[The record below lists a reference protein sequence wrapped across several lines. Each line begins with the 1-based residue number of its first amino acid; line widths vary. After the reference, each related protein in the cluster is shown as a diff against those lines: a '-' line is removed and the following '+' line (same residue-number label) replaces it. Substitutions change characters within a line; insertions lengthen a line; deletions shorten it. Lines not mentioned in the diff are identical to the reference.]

1 MGLIVVAAAHQRS
14 DVVGQLQGGEQV
26 IGLADGGGQGLA
38 VGPLQLMGLGVFRR
52 GQRALAVADLD
63 AGGAAQTEL
72 GGVIVDGLNAGQTAH
87 LVKEVVARHGDGLA
101 DVHPPVGIAQRPHPA
116 PGLGILVEGIHALVL
131 NDGGG
136 GDDAGF
142 QRRHG
147 GDHLESGAG
156 GVGAVHGTVEHGQ
169 PLVGQQLV
177 VVPAKGGGNER
188 GIGGQRQHAAGAH
201 LHHGGGAAP
210 LVAVL
215 VDHAL
220 DGGGQRV
227 LRGGL
232 QVQIQRQRHGTAGLG
247 LLDVGLAGDL
257 PLVVGGHQTG
267 AVLTPQPVLKG
278 LFHAAFAHQRVHGVA
293 LFPVFR
299 PILGVDA
306 GDAAQNV
313 GGIGGV
319 IGPDGILPRGH
330 AGEIAVDDPGDQ
342 LRGHVQSEHIAAAAR
357 QLIAD
362 AGDQPGLG
370 VGVFAVDVKQR
381 PQVGQQLGG
390 RGLALQLAA
399 VQKLGEGLLVAG
411 GQIQVRRRLGNGQ
424 RVHPDRVRL
433 LTQADQLPDGVVELG
448 VRLEGLL
455 AEGQGIGQTV
465 GHQHLAVAVGDDAAA
480 GLHRLPCGVGGNGL
494 GTVFAAVQNLGVIQR
509 RQKQQQHQS
518 QSSHQNI
525 QAAAGGMGILHHGK
539 GAPFKVR

>member
-1 MGLIVVAAAHQRS
+1 MGLIVVAAAHQRG
-14 DVVGQLQGGEQV
+14 DVVGQLQRGEQV

-38 VGPLQLMGLGVFRR
+38 VGPLQLMCLGVLRR
-52 GQRALAVADLD
+52 GQRAPAVADLN
-63 AGGAAQTEL
+63 AGGAPQTEL
-72 GGVIVDGLNAGQTAH
+72 GGVIVDGLDAGQAAH
-87 LVKEVVARHGDGLA
+87 LIKEVVARHGNGLA
-101 DVHPPVGIAQRPHPA
+101 DVDPPMGIAQRPHPA

-136 GDDAGF
+136 GDDAGL

-147 GDHLESGAG
+147 GEQLKGGAG

-177 VVPAKGGGNER
+177 VVLPEGGGIV
-188 GIGGQRQHAAGAH
+188 GGVGGQGQHAAGAH

-220 DGGGQRV
+220 NGGGQRV

-232 QVQIQRQRHGTAGLG
+232 QIQIQRQRHGTAGVG
-247 LLDVGLAGDL
+247 LLDIDLAGDL

-278 LFHAAFAHQRVHGVA
+278 LFHAAFSHQRVHGIA

-299 PILGVDA
+299 PVLGVDA

-313 GGIGGV
+313 GGIGGL
-319 IGPDGILPRGH
+319 IGADGILPRGH

-342 LRGHVQSEHIAAAAR
+342 LRGYVLGEHIAAAAR

-362 AGDQPGLG
+362 AGDEPRLG
-370 VGVFAVDVKQR
+370 VGIGAVNVKQR
-381 PQVGQQLGG
+381 PQLSQQLSGG
-390 RGLALQLAA
+390 GLALQLAA
-399 VQKLGEGLLVAG
+399 VQKLGKGFLVAG

-424 RVHPDRVRL
+424 RVHPHRIRL
-433 LTQADQLPDGVVELG
+433 LTQADQPPDGVVKRIVG
-448 VRLEGLL
+448 GEGLL

-465 GHQHLAVAVGDDAAA
+465 GYQHLAVAVGDHAAA
-480 GLHRLPCGVGGNGL
+480 GLHRLPCGVGGDGL
-494 GTVFAAVQNLGVIQR
+494 GAVFAAVQDLGVIQR

-518 QSSHQNI
+518 QRRRQHI